1 MMVVSAAMLAFDT
14 LYLIYLY
21 SLTRAFPPFVTSWL
35 MESILGDVS
44 KVERV
49 LHQAL
54 GYEKTQQLEMQIAQL
69 EARQEEEKQKLQEE

>member
-1 MMVVSAAMLAFDT
+1 
-14 LYLIYLY
+14 
-21 SLTRAFPPFVTSWL
+21 